1 MTTEGRR
8 DRVSHGFSDGSVANH
23 WDVHWPVLPFASATH
38 LCCSSLD
45 DVTSL
50 PTCRHL
56 RVFLVSKHCPERK
69 KTAASVVL
77 VSAHRTP
84 KQNSNTIETI
94 LLPSSWKA
102 CIHRP
107 FPASSTEVFAKRH
120 VYGSLSAIKIQ
131 SKFSESPSSIISTM
145 FLSTSYEHRVNNAVS
160 RWRCYCI
167 LWIQWT
173 VPSSACAHKPDT

>member
-23 WDVHWPVLPFASATH
+23 WDVHWPVLPFASVTH

-69 KTAASVVL
+69 KQRQLWFLSQPIGRLSRIPTQL
-77 VSAHRTP
+77 R
-84 KQNSNTIETI
+84 
-94 LLPSSWKA
+94 PSCSP
-102 CIHRP
+102 HHERP
-107 FPASSTEVFAKRH
+107 AYTDHFQRARLKSLQRH

-131 SKFSESPSSIISTM
+131 SKFPESPSSIISTM

-173 VPSSACAHKPDT
+173 VPSSACAHKPDK